1 MTPEQLAE
9 IHGRAMV
16 VPRPWSAVGFEAILK
31 HPGRILS
38 VHGAGFALGRVVLD
52 EAELLTLAVE
62 PKQQRKGIGRICL
75 DSFHA
80 EAREQGAT
88 RVFLEV
94 AATNEPA
101 RALYL
106 NAGYQEAGLRKEYY
120 RAPDDSR
127 IDAILMTKS
136 L

>member
-1 MTPEQLAE
+1 MTPEKLAA
-9 IHGRAMV
+9 IHERAMD

-31 HPGRILS
+31 HPGRILT
-38 VHGAGFALGRVVLD
+38 VHGAGFALGRVILD
-52 EAELLTLAVE
+52 EAELLTLAVD

-75 DSFHA
+75 DNFHA

-88 RVFLEV
+88 KAFLEV

-106 NAGYQEAGLRKEYY
+106 GAGYQKTGVRKAYY
-120 RAPDDSR
+120 RASDDSR